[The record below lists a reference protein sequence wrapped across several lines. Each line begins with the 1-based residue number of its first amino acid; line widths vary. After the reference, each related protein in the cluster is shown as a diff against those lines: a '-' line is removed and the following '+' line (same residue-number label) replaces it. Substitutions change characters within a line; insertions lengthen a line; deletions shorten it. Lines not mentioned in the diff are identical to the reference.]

1 MAPYP
6 VAENLQFYGLIGAG
20 YNLISYELHGTLFSI
35 PVTFQQDRDTDIS
48 LQYGLRLIYKF
59 GEQRIGIHA
68 RRFELDSSSE
78 LFGFNNIEVGD
89 DFVGLSLGW
98 GF

>member
-6 VAENLQFYGLIGAG
+6 IAENLQYYRLIGAG
-20 YNLISYELHGTLFSI
+20 YNLFSYELHGTLFSI

-48 LQYGLRLIYKF
+48 LEYGLRLIYKF

-78 LFGFNNIEVGD
+78 LFGFNNIEVGG
-89 DFVGLSLGW
+89 DFIGLNLGW